1 MPISIKQLLANRAN
15 AQKSTGPKT
24 EDGKAISKLNGLRHG
39 LTGAA
44 FILTEEDR
52 IAWKKFSDPMLESF
66 NPVGPIETQ
75 LAHMIVQAMHR
86 INRIHAMEQNTLTFA
101 LDANPGESLASH
113 PEAHNA
119 FIQARAFVENPKAF
133 NNYSLYEQ
141 RINRMMLQNMK
152 KLEELQA
159 KRKADEQEKAREN
172 ALIERRRKSQ
182 VKETTEAVPEIGFA
196 ISAVQQAAPAPSQNA
211 PPAAA

>member
-52 IAWKKFSDPMLESF
+52 IAWKKFSDPMLASF

-119 FIQARAFVENPKAF
+119 FVQARAFVENPKAF

-159 KRKADEQEKAREN
+159 KRKAEEREN
-172 ALIERRRKSQ
+172 ALIERRRKPQ
-182 VKETTEAVPEIGFA
+182 VKETKEPVPEIGFG
-196 ISAVQQAAPAPSQNA
+196 ISAAQQAAPAPSQNA